1 MDYYHKQKK
10 YPIISFSFI
19 KQNENIKLSH
29 NIFVSKKEKDVFV
42 HVQKD
47 LATFSIFFLV
57 NPWGKESFAAFVF
70 LFGRSNQRLQA
81 KQNNNTIG
89 QWKIDCL
96 INIAKNNQYSNNKLP
111 RNGMLTKQHRFNF
124 SKNGIFIIYICLE

>member
-19 KQNENIKLSH
+19 KQNENLKLSH
-29 NIFVSKKEKDVFV
+29 NIFVTKNV

-70 LFGRSNQRLQA
+70 LFGRSNQRLEA

-96 INIAKNNQYSNNKLP
+96 INIAKNNQYYKLP
-111 RNGMLTKQHRFNF
+111 RNAMLSKQHRFNF